1 MMLSVYGVLLS
12 ALFGSCLTLLLQLL
26 LLYRKKPEPAEGSP
40 QPPASSPFTTRV
52 LPDSSLKEYFAGY
65 AGHGN
70 EAPSTGSST
79 TNQSPSRSEQGSA
92 KQPSPAQPSQEPL
105 VESTEETLYWLNAV
119 CLFLFRE
126 LRDTSLVR
134 HWVTRKI
141 KVEFEEL
148 LQTKM
153 TGKVLEGLSL
163 RDVSLGDVVPLFKN
177 IKLLRPVV
185 CNEEGC
191 PEELDF
197 EVDIEYSGGFHLAID
212 ADLVFGKSAY
222 LFVKISR
229 IMGRLRLVFTRLP
242 FTHWSFTFVDEPVI
256 GFDVKSQFE
265 GRPLPQLT
273 SIIVNQFK
281 KVIRRKHTLPHYKI
295 SSRIKENGEPK
306 AHQKEEPVVRSG
318 GTMSASAAVDDL
330 ANWSGGGWR
339 VVSHFHMLYKCF
351 GA

>member
-1 MMLSVYGVLLS
+1 MLSVYLVLLS

-26 LLYRKKPEPAEGSP
+26 LLYRKKPEHAEGSL
-40 QPPASSPFTTRV
+40 QPPGGSSGPFTTRV
-52 LPDSSLKEYFAGY
+52 LPDFSLKEYFAGL
-65 AGHGN
+65 AGHRQ

-79 TNQSPSRSEQGSA
+79 PNQSPSRSEQGC
-92 KQPSPAQPSQEPL
+92 KQQLPPQPQESL
-105 VESTEETLYWLNAV
+105 VESTEETLYWLNAI

-163 RDVSLGDVVPLFKN
+163 RDVCLGDVVPLLKN

-197 EVDIEYSGGFHLAID
+197 EIEIEYSGGFHLAID
-212 ADLVFGKSAY
+212 ADLVFGKSAS

-229 IMGRLRLVFTRLP
+229 ILGRIRLVFTRLP
-242 FTHWSFTFVDEPVI
+242 FTHWSFSFVDEPVI

-265 GRPLPQLT
+265 GRPLPQLS
-273 SIIVNQFK
+273 SIIVSQFK

-295 SSRIKENGEPK
+295 R
-306 AHQKEEPVVRSG
+306 
-318 GTMSASAAVDDL
+318 
-330 ANWSGGGWR
+330 
-339 VVSHFHMLYKCF
+339 
-351 GA
+351 

>member
-1 MMLSVYGVLLS
+1 MMSVYGVLLS
-12 ALFGSCLTLLLQLL
+12 ALFGSCLTLLIQLL
-26 LLYRKKPEPAEGSP
+26 LLYRKKPEPPEGSS
-40 QPPASSPFTTRV
+40 QPAGSSPFTARV
-52 LPDSSLKEYFAGY
+52 LPDSSLKDYFAGY
-65 AGHGN
+65 VGH
-70 EAPSTGSST
+70 EAPATGGSTP
-79 TNQSPSRSEQGSA
+79 NQSPTRSEQGC
-92 KQPSPAQPSQEPL
+92 KQQLPAQSQEPS

-197 EVDIEYSGGFHLAID
+197 EVDLEYSGGFHLAID

-222 LFVKISR
+222 LFVKISK
-229 IMGRLRLVFTRLP
+229 IAGRLRLVFTRLP
-242 FTHWSFTFVDEPVI
+242 FTHWSFTFVDEPLI

-295 SSRIKENGEPK
+295 RR
-306 AHQKEEPVVRSG
+306 HQEHL
-318 GTMSASAAVDDL
+318 TAIAASCKNQQKKSCPLSQVL
-330 ANWSGGGWR
+330 CELQM
-339 VVSHFHMLYKCF
+339 HM
-351 GA
+351 

>member
-1 MMLSVYGVLLS
+1 MLSVYGMLLS
-12 ALFGSCLTLLLQLL
+12 ALVGSCLTLVLQVL
-26 LLYRKKPEPAEGSP
+26 LLYRKKPEAPEGT
-40 QPPASSPFTTRV
+40 PPLPPPGSPFTTRV
-52 LPDSSLKEYFAGY
+52 LPDFSLKDYFAGTRGGQNTS
-65 AGHGN
+65 AQETVSAAAN
-70 EAPSTGSST
+70 STP
-79 TNQSPSRSEQGSA
+79 NQSPSRSDPSS
-92 KQPSPAQPSQEPL
+92 KQHLTPPQEPFPGS
-105 VESTEETLYWLNAV
+105 ESPEETLFWLNAI

-148 LQTKM
+148 LQTKV

-163 RDVSLGDVVPLFKN
+163 RDVSLGVVVPLFKN
-177 IKLLRPVV
+177 IKLLRPVI
-185 CNEEGC
+185 CTEEGC

-197 EVDIEYSGGFHLAID
+197 EVDIEYNGGFHLAID
-212 ADLVFGKSAY
+212 ADLVFGKSAS
-222 LFVKISR
+222 LFVKLSR
-229 IMGRLRLVFTRLP
+229 VMGRLRLVFTRLP

-295 SSRIKENGEPK
+295 R
-306 AHQKEEPVVRSG
+306 
-318 GTMSASAAVDDL
+318 
-330 ANWSGGGWR
+330 
-339 VVSHFHMLYKCF
+339 
-351 GA
+351 